1 MFYAFTVIV
10 VLILIVAAWKLLKG
24 VVKTVALAAIL
35 IFAAIMVYGLMQR

>member
-24 VVKTVALAAIL
+24 MVKTVALAAIL
-35 IFAAIMVYGLMQR
+35 ILAAIMVYGLMHS